1 MAGISEVLHGDAQK
15 FKMIIQNQEDQLDAL
30 EQCLK
35 RDNVVIRG
43 LI

>member
-1 MAGISEVLHGDAQK
+1 MAGISEELHGDAQK
-15 FKMIIQNQEDQLDAL
+15 FKTIIQNQAGQLDAL

-35 RDNVVIRG
+35 RENVVIRG